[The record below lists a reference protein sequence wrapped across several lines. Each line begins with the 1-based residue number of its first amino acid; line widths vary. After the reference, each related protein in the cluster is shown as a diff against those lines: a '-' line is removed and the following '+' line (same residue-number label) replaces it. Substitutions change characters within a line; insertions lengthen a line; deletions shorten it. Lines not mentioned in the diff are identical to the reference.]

1 MFRGPFR
8 IVFPRHPLARLLA
21 GVIGAVAVLLL
32 VALSMFALAAL
43 AIGGGVLLLVNAF
56 RTAQTPAAA
65 GAAAGARAP
74 PPPGVIEGEFSVI
87 DAPARDRDSA
97 R

>member
-21 GVIGAVAVLLL
+21 GAIGAVAVLLL

-43 AIGGGVLLLVNAF
+43 AVGGGILLLVNAF
-56 RTAQTPAAA
+56 RNARVPTVA
-65 GAAAGARAP
+65 GATAHAP
-74 PPPGVIEGEFSVI
+74 PAGVIEGEFSVV
-87 DAPARDRDSA
+87 DSRHPERAR
-97 R
+97 

>member
-56 RTAQTPAAA
+56 RNANAPTAAA
-65 GAAAGARAP
+65 AAVHTP
-74 PPPGVIEGEFSVI
+74 PPAGVIEGEFSVV
-87 DAPARDRDSA
+87 DARDRDRA
-97 R
+97 H